1 LEVRAGDVAM
11 GEELGDVGSYREV
24 HVEFFL
30 AQLQGEVTAFEEDQK
45 TMFVPSVW
53 KMGLLPQPVLDG
65 VESLIS
71 GVFILVESFP
81 DVDLLFRSGLYQKYV
96 LHICSTWSTFK

>member
-45 TMFVPSVW
+45 TMFVCLAELSICGRCQHNQKAEGW
-53 KMGLLPQPVLDG
+53 TINSQLH
-65 VESLIS
+65 
-71 GVFILVESFP
+71 SFETEKSSS
-81 DVDLLFRSGLYQKYV
+81 F
-96 LHICSTWSTFK
+96 